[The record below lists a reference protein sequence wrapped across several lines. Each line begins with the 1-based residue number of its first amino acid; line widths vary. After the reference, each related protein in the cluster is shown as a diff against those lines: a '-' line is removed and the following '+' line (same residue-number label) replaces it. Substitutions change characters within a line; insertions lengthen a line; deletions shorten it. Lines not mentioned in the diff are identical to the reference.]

1 MNPRYR
7 EVRLDKKM
15 TLEQAAQFLGR
26 SKQWLSEVERG
37 NIELNYKDAVELS
50 KAYGATPD
58 IFLPIESKNISQKVS
73 PDQQPT
79 LPKTG

>member
-15 TLEQAAQFLGR
+15 TLKQAAQFLGR

-37 NIELNYKDAVELS
+37 NIELNYEDAVKLS

-58 IFLPIESKNISQKVS
+58 IFLPLESKNISLNQS
-73 PDQQPT
+73 APDQQA
-79 LPKTG
+79 LQKTG